1 MWGWLQERR
10 KAGSYDYSGCMTCS
24 RLLHIRDN
32 RLIQLPVS
40 ELRELRSGRVWTAKG
55 LEVDCREPYPLE
67 GVTSPALDIEV
78 ILQRCDPFRTSHSC
92 NKCCDQAFRCV
103 SMQHEQGSVCQCQVG
118 MNLRYGL

>member
-24 RLLHIRDN
+24 RLLYIREN
-32 RLIQLPVS
+32 RLIQLPVP

-78 ILQRCDPFRTSHSC
+78 ILQRHVIAIPGLRGTSR
-92 NKCCDQAFRCV
+92 RCEVRV
-103 SMQHEQGSVCQCQVG
+103 SRILFAHPECSW
-118 MNLRYGL
+118 